1 MNQSVLV
8 TDPLLVEAVRNGDVI
23 GEIYSD
29 SECYADFESASHWL
43 REQPIASLEKSAGIE
58 S

>member
-1 MNQSVLV
+1 MENVLV
-8 TDPLLVEAVRNGDVI
+8 TDQLLIDAVQRGDVQ

-29 SECYADFESASHWL
+29 GDCYADFESASHWL

-58 S
+58 T